1 MVIILQGTVLFLMLS
16 LWVDLNRINAI
27 TFMKKK
33 THHTQST
40 LKKNHRLKRS
50 KNYYR
55 LYKYMYLQA
64 SSGARAEDMLKQLHR
79 ITEEVSLKNHLLHM
93 SVMLTQSSDLFSAI
107 GYLKKHIKDEDGVLF
122 IGILETL
129 SATGLSHDV
138 FIRLDHMLFQKYL
151 SQLRDETRR
160 IKKLYFYS
168 VLCFVITASGALL
181 MPLLNQMFVS
191 ADMIFK

>member
-1 MVIILQGTVLFLMLS
+1 MVMVLHGSILLLVISIWMDFK
-16 LWVDLNRINAI
+16 RINQIAI
-27 TFMKKK
+27 K
-33 THHTQST
+33 TRHAQSV
-40 LKKNHRLKRS
+40 LKKSHRLKRS

-79 ITEEVSLKNHLLHM
+79 ITDEMALKKYLLHM
-93 SVMLTQSSDLFSAI
+93 SVMITQSSDVFGAI
-107 GYLKKHIKDEDGVLF
+107 SYLKKQLKDEDGILF

-129 SATGLSHDV
+129 SMTGLSHDV

-160 IKKLYFYS
+160 IKKRYFFA
-168 VLCFVITASGALL
+168 VLCFVIAASGALL
-181 MPLLNQMFVS
+181 MPLMNQMFIS
-191 ADMIFK
+191 ANMIFK